1 LAALKS
7 SRQSSEILPVR
18 GDPAAGSNE
27 APRCGTSLSTD
38 QEVKEGK
45 TMRHAC
51 RAFQVEVKSSGR
63 KWKSVKTEIRPAT
76 PGLLGPTS
84 SPRSSP
90 EARLSARA
98 AADALFSKGQ
108 AKN

>member
-1 LAALKS
+1 
-7 SRQSSEILPVR
+7 
-18 GDPAAGSNE
+18 
-27 APRCGTSLSTD
+27 
-38 QEVKEGK
+38 
-45 TMRHAC
+45 MRHAC

-63 KWKSVKTEIRPAT
+63 KWKSVKTEIRPG
-76 PGLLGPTS
+76 PLGATS
-84 SPRSSP
+84 SPRKSP